1 MENRWIIKTR
11 EDENGDLV
19 IDLPEDMLEQVGW
32 KEGDT
37 IDFKIQEDGSAI
49 MEKVNKEETQLVL
62 VECISQFRQSYL
74 VEVPIGIDDYGNDK
88 ALWALDTVTM
98 EEAKE
103 FSQAHLGEVIVSH
116 RVISEEDALELARTD
131 NDYIRN
137 SWDDATIKKNFFTPW
152 ENKDAK
158 SSD

>member
-37 IDFKIQEDGSAI
+37 IDFKVQEDGSAI

-62 VECISQFRQSYL
+62 VECISQFRERYL
-74 VEVPIGIDDYGNDK
+74 VEVPVGIDDQGNDK

-103 FSQAHLGEVIVSH
+103 FSQQHLGEVIVSH
-116 RVISEEDALELARTD
+116 RVISEKEALKLARSD
-131 NDYIRN
+131 NDYVAN
-137 SWDDATIKKNFFTPW
+137 WDDENIKKNFFTPW
-152 ENKDAK
+152 ENKDAED
-158 SSD
+158 SN

>member
-1 MENRWIIKTR
+1 MENRWVIKTR

-37 IDFKIQEDGSAI
+37 IDFKVQEDGSAI

-62 VECISQFRQSYL
+62 VECISQFRERYL
-74 VEVPIGIDDYGNDK
+74 VEVPVGVDDYGNDK

-98 EEAKE
+98 DEAKE
-103 FSQAHLGEVIVSH
+103 FSQQHLGEVIVSH
-116 RVISEEDALELARTD
+116 RVISEEEALKLARSD
-131 NDYIRN
+131 NDYVA
-137 SWDDATIKKNFFTPW
+137 SWDDEIIKKNFFTPW
-152 ENKDAK
+152 ENKDAED
-158 SSD
+158 SN

>member
-1 MENRWIIKTR
+1 
-11 EDENGDLV
+11 
-19 IDLPEDMLEQVGW
+19 
-32 KEGDT
+32 
-37 IDFKIQEDGSAI
+37 

-62 VECISQFRQSYL
+62 VECISQFRQRYL
-74 VEVPIGIDDYGNDK
+74 VEVPVGIDDYGNDK

>member
-1 MENRWIIKTR
+1 MKNSWTVETK

-19 IDLPEDMLEQVGW
+19 FDLPEDLLRQVGW

-49 MEKVNKEETQLVL
+49 MEKVNKEEMQLVL
-62 VECISQFRQSYL
+62 VECVSQFRERYL
-74 VEVPIGIDDYGNDK
+74 VEVPKGVDDFGNDK

-103 FSQAHLGEVIVSH
+103 FSQLHLGETIVSH
-116 RVISEEDALELARTD
+116 RVISEEEALALARSD
-131 NDYIRN
+131 NDYVT
-137 SWDDATIKKNFFTPW
+137 SWDDATVKQNFFTPW
-152 ENKDAK
+152 ERNNDE